1 MKTPTIT
8 VLLLCTCLLVCCPSI
23 AQQLPNT
30 IKVTSR
36 VIYIDPDPTYKA
48 VISLSNTSNYEYD
61 SMSVA
66 ELKERFK
73 KRVEESGLSWDSIK
87 EHPGTFGY
95 ETMRYN
101 KEGALYLYETK
112 SAEGMKQFL
121 NIKLP
126 ILQILDMSS
135 SIEIDSGEA
144 EKITQMAMD
153 TSFKQATL
161 LANKAK
167 KKLGGI
173 VALKENGGLFNKPYR
188 VNLYYDRPPGEFYY
202 DIEVTYEIQ

>member
-8 VLLLCTCLLVCCPSI
+8 ALLLFTCLFTCFPLF

-36 VIYIDPDPTYKA
+36 IMYIDPDPTYKA
-48 VISLSNTSNYEYD
+48 TISLSNPSSYD
-61 SMSVA
+61 YDYVSLT

-73 KRVEESGLSWDSIK
+73 KKVEESGLSWSSIK

-112 SAEGMKQFL
+112 SVEEMKQFL

-126 ILQILDMSS
+126 ILQVLDMSS
-135 SIEIDSGEA
+135 AIVIDDEEA
-144 EKITQMAMD
+144 EKITQMALD
-153 TSFKQATL
+153 KALRQARL
-161 LANKAK
+161 LTQKAK
-167 KKLGGI
+167 KKLGSI
-173 VALKENGGLFNKPYR
+173 VALKEHGGLFTKPYE
-188 VNLYYDRPPGEFYY
+188 VSLYYDRTPGEFFYE
-202 DIEVTYEIQ
+202 IEVTYEIR